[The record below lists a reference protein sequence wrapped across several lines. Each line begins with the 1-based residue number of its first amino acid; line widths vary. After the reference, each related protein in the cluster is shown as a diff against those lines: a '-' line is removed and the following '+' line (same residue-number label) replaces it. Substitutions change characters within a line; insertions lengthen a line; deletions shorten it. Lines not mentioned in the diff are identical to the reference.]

1 MKKYKLLNKD
11 GPYESETPGTFGGY
25 KPDKIYGRLDCRS
38 ALQWIQRGFYV
49 KHRVFFATEQE
60 AIECGYR
67 PCKICMKEELSNNK
81 KKCSRCH
88 KNKNVDQFF
97 KSGAYK
103 DGLQYVCK
111 KCNIEGSRR
120 TRPLKTAERRG
131 QFAKQMGTL
140 QCGVCEMV
148 YETIGKNGITFHH
161 LDPAQ
166 KLFSIGRMIGNQQ
179 ETMETILKETKKC
192 IMLCWPCH
200 MILEGIKKHEC
211 FRLDIINN
219 IVEFLREQNNA

>member
-1 MKKYKLLNKD
+1 MTHK
-11 GPYESETPGTFGGY
+11 TCT
-25 KPDKIYGRLDCRS
+25 RC
-38 ALQWIQRGFYV
+38 
-49 KHRVFFATEQE
+49 
-60 AIECGYR
+60 
-67 PCKICMKEELSNNK
+67 KEEKST
-81 KKCSRCH
+81 
-88 KNKNVDQFF
+88 DQFF
-97 KSGAYK
+97 KEKAKK
-103 DGLQYVCK
+103 DGLQPICK
-111 KCNIEGSRR
+111 ECNIAGSRR
-120 TRPLKTAERRG
+120 TRPLKTIERRS
-131 QFAKQMGTL
+131 QFAKQIGTL
-140 QCGVCEMV
+140 QCGVCEMM